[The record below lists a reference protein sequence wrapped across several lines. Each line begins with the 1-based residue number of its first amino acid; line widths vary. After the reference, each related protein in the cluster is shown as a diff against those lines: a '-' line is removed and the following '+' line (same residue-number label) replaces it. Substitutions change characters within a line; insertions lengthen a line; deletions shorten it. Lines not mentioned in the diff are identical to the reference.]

1 MVNNFKEK
9 IVSRADIGKIME
21 KLREGGKKVVTTNGC
36 FDILH
41 AGHVEYLETARGFGD
56 MLIVCL
62 NTDDSVKRFKGKER
76 PINTERNRAIVL
88 AGLQSV
94 DFVVSFDE
102 DDPRAIL
109 SEIKPDI
116 HVKGGDYEAD
126 KLPETKVVQE
136 GGGEVRIVP
145 LVRGF
150 STTALIEKCR
160 S

>member
-62 NTDDSVKRFKGKER
+62 NTDYSVKRFKGKER

-88 AGLQSV
+88 SGLQSV

-126 KLPETKVVQE
+126 KLPATKLVQE

-150 STTALIEKCR
+150 
-160 S
+160 

>member
-1 MVNNFKEK
+1 MRDFKEK
-9 IVSRADIGKIME
+9 IVSRAEMRVLADS
-21 KLREGGKKVVTTNGC
+21 LRRQAKQIVTTNGC

-150 STTALIEKCR
+150 
-160 S
+160 

>member
-1 MVNNFKEK
+1 MRDFKEK
-9 IVSRADIGKIME
+9 IVSRAEMRVLADS
-21 KLREGGKKVVTTNGC
+21 LRRQAKQIVTTNRC